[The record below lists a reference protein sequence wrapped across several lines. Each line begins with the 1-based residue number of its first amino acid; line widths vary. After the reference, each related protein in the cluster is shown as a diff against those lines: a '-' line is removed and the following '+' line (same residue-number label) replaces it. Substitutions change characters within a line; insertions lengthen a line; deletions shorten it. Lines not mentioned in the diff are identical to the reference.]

1 MRSPWGSFCPIGSN
15 CKISKNFKLNIIYTS
30 QMKKCR
36 LMNLEKRPFV
46 IGGHP
51 DLEIDASH
59 HSCGTA
65 LGLHQTFPVSSNG
78 CYPLEPIDSLIIV
91 GHKPKKEKGGAKR
104 CLSLFWVYCTTKI
117 VLRLSSL
124 APLIT
129 PPDRKIAC
137 NISTTSNVISSPIQT
152 RGIPGG

>member
-1 MRSPWGSFCPIGSN
+1 MRSPWHSFCESWSN
-15 CKISKNFKLNIIYTS
+15 CKTSKNCKLNIIYTS

-36 LMNLEKRPFV
+36 FVNLKKSHFT

-78 CYPLEPIDSLIIV
+78 CYPLEPNDSLFIV
-91 GHKPKKEKGGAKR
+91 GHKLKKEKGSAKR
-104 CLSLFWVYCTTKI
+104 RLSLFLVYCTTKI

>member
-1 MRSPWGSFCPIGSN
+1 
-15 CKISKNFKLNIIYTS
+15 
-30 QMKKCR
+30 MKKYR
-36 LMNLEKRPFV
+36 FMNLLKRLLA

-65 LGLHQTFPVSSNG
+65 LGLHQTFPLSSNG
-78 CYPLEPIDSLIIV
+78 CYPLEPNDSLIIV
-91 GHKPKKEKGGAKR
+91 GHKPKKEKGGALR
-104 CLSLFWVYCTTKI
+104 RLSLFLVKLHYCTTKI

>member
-1 MRSPWGSFCPIGSN
+1 
-15 CKISKNFKLNIIYTS
+15 
-30 QMKKCR
+30 MKR
-36 LMNLEKRPFV
+36 NMFTNLEKRFFA

-51 DLEIDASH
+51 DLEIKASH

-65 LGLHQTFPVSSNG
+65 LGLHQTFPVSSND
-78 CYPLEPIDSLIIV
+78 CYPLEPNDSLIIV
-91 GHKPKKEKGGAKR
+91 RHKPKKEKGGAKR
-104 CLSLFWVYCTTKI
+104 RLSLFWVNLHCYITKI

-152 RGIPGG
+152 SGIPGG